1 MPGAFN
7 PANAQ
12 MRVGHETYEGIYPT
26 TWHDHKFS
34 SETLSGEQSE
44 IQLDD
49 IVNKSQAERGLT
61 GTAKV
66 DGAVEFNLDP
76 ESYLP
81 YFVNA
86 QGKNSTTSPA
96 TDVYLHRLAPSE
108 ADDAPNTLSCE
119 VWRDDDLGQVFSGG
133 RVKELGLSLEIN
145 GVLRVTSDMLFSRY
159 TYFGDYVEEVPG
171 ATPQTS
177 KPQVRGLPNYVNWT
191 GAAAADRRIH
201 VKVTNIG
208 GSPTSFIAT
217 AKVGGGAYGGTTFT
231 VTVGL
236 DANSKPIWTTVVNGS
251 GAQVGTRAIPVEFWI
266 QTMTGVEVNDIWS
279 FDAERGVWSPTF
291 PDVPKFN
298 AIYAFILFGDYGA
311 EDRYCIKQFGM
322 TLSRPLLENLCIGG
336 VFPESI
342 RERGQREVIYSFERE
357 YLDTGLRKRLES
369 KEPFSVRLEAYG
381 GEEFETGYEHEF
393 QVISPLVV
401 ARGRTPSVTSKDEMT
416 ESIEAQAYPDP
427 TNADDYF
434 DDVTFLFQNSVA
446 DPNV

>member
-34 SETLSGEQSE
+34 SETLSGEQTRWTRPSSAWRRARSRP
-44 IQLDD
+44 
-49 IVNKSQAERGLT
+49 KSR
-61 GTAKV
+61 
-66 DGAVEFNLDP
+66 
-76 ESYLP
+76 
-81 YFVNA
+81 
-86 QGKNSTTSPA
+86 NSTTSPA

-208 GSPTSFIAT
+208 GSPTSFVADLGMVPPRSEL
-217 AKVGGGAYGGTTFT
+217 AP
-231 VTVGL
+231 
-236 DANSKPIWTTVVNGS
+236 SRSSS
-251 GAQVGTRAIPVEFWI
+251 G
-266 QTMTGVEVNDIWS
+266 
-279 FDAERGVWSPTF
+279 
-291 PDVPKFN
+291 
-298 AIYAFILFGDYGA
+298 
-311 EDRYCIKQFGM
+311 
-322 TLSRPLLENLCIGG
+322 SRP
-336 VFPESI
+336 
-342 RERGQREVIYSFERE
+342 
-357 YLDTGLRKRLES
+357 
-369 KEPFSVRLEAYG
+369 
-381 GEEFETGYEHEF
+381 
-393 QVISPLVV
+393 
-401 ARGRTPSVTSKDEMT
+401 
-416 ESIEAQAYPDP
+416 
-427 TNADDYF
+427 
-434 DDVTFLFQNSVA
+434 
-446 DPNV
+446 

>member
-12 MRVGHETYEGIYPT
+12 IRVGHETYEGIYPT
-26 TWHDHKFS
+26 VWHDHKFS
-34 SETLSGEQSE
+34 SETLSGEASE

-49 IVNKSQAERGLT
+49 IVNRAQAERGLT
-61 GTAKV
+61 GTSTV
-66 DGAVEFNLDP
+66 DGVVEYNLDP
-76 ESYLP
+76 ESHLP

-96 TDVYLHRLAPSE
+96 TDVYLHRLAPAE
-108 ADDAPNTLSCE
+108 ATDAPDTLSVE
-119 VWRDDDLGQVFSGG
+119 VWRDDDLGQVFSAG
-133 RVKELGLSLEIN
+133 RVRELGLSLEIN
-145 GVLRVTSDMLFSRY
+145 NVLRVSTDLLFSRHS
-159 TYFGDYVEEVPG
+159 YFADRVESVPG

-177 KPQVRGLPNYVNWT
+177 DPQLRGLLNYANWT
-191 GAAAADRRIH
+191 GANAAARRVYVRVESIA
-201 VKVTNIG
+201 
-208 GSPTSFIAT
+208 GSPTSFTAT
-217 AKVGGGAYGGTTFT
+217 AKVGGGAYGSTDFT

-236 DANSKPIWTTVVNGS
+236 DSNGKPIWTTVVNGS
-251 GAQVGTRAIPVEFWI
+251 GAHIGTRALPVEFWI
-266 QTMTGVEVNDIWS
+266 ETMTGLEVADEWT

-298 AIYAFILFGDYGA
+298 AIFAFILFGTYGD
-311 EDRYCIKQFGM
+311 EDRYCIKQFNM
-322 TLSRPLLENLCIGG
+322 TLTRPLLENLCIGG
-336 VFPESI
+336 VFPDGI

-357 YLDTGLRKRLES
+357 YLDTGLRKRLET
-369 KEPFSVRLEAYG
+369 KEPFSIRLEAYG

-393 QVISPLVV
+393 QAISPLVV
-401 ARGRTPSVTSKDEMT
+401 ARGRTASVTSRDEMT

-446 DPNV
+446 LPNV